1 MDNIAGKDLNLL
13 MVFEALALE
22 RNVSR
27 AASRLHLSQS
37 AVSHALG
44 RLRDA
49 FGDDLFVR
57 APRGVVPTARA
68 TALQPRILQVLEAVR
83 GVYRQDEEFT
93 PKAAT
98 GQIRLGSTEAF
109 EHIALPKLIPLLTR
123 EAPNLVLNSRMV
135 HGKLPKEDMEQGV
148 CDVAIAG
155 FFGDLPE
162 GFYKRKLYD
171 DGFVCVVRKDHPRIK
186 KAPTLDEY
194 VAEGHLLISP
204 QGDLHGLV
212 DRQLEKKKKSRKVVA
227 GISNFLT
234 PGSVVAGSDLIL
246 TLPSRMADLHRRL
259 FQLNIYE
266 IPLSVPPITML
277 MTWHERTHRDPLH
290 QWFREKL
297 VASV

>member
-1 MDNIAGKDLNLL
+1 
-13 MVFEALALE
+13 MVFEALAME

-68 TALQPRILQVLEAVR
+68 TALQPRILQALEAIR
-83 GVYRQDEEFT
+83 GVYRRDGEFT

-109 EHIALPKLIPLLTR
+109 EHIALPKLIPLLSR

-186 KAPTLDEY
+186 KAPTLDQY
-194 VAEGHLLISP
+194 VAERHLLISP
-204 QGDLHGLV
+204 QGDLHGVV
-212 DRQLEKKKKSRKVVA
+212 DQQLEKKKKSRQVVA

-234 PGSVVAGSDLIL
+234 PGAVVAGSDLIL
-246 TLPSRMADLHRRL
+246 TLPSRIADLHRRL
-259 FQLNIYE
+259 FHLNVYE
-266 IPLSVPPITML
+266 IPLTVPKVTML

-297 VASV
+297 VACV